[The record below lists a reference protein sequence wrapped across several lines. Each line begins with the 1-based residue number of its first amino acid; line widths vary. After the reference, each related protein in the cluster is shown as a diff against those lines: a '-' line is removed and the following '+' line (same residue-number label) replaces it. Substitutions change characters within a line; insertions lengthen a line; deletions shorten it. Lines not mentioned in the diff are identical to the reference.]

1 VGQRRADQRNRAGRA
16 VYARLFRDSAAREGL
31 PIQLEAGTNT
41 LAAGGLT
48 EIGHR
53 GGNLEWAIH
62 SFCSALSVLWVTG
75 SLLALAR
82 PAPRVVLV
90 GRTLNLTALSLPNT
104 CGVRGPEAGGKAI
117 QGDIA
122 RSGRLLTARIS
133 DRVCIL

>member
-53 GGNLEWAIH
+53 GGNLEWAIQLL
-62 SFCSALSVLWVTG
+62 FSAE
-75 SLLALAR
+75 
-82 PAPRVVLV
+82 RVVGDGIVAGAGQV
-90 GRTLNLTALSLPNT
+90 GTERRAGCRMLNLTALSLPNT